1 MKLYLSK
8 YTYGGKINSKYSLIN
23 NTLTGA
29 IDIIENNI
37 WNLIEAQKFNLI
49 EKDPLSNLIER
60 GYLYG
65 DPKEEKKLFYTL
77 YNSFMKKAT
86 SRPIRFV
93 FCPSYYCNLKCIYCF
108 EKNFSYYNSHQFM
121 SDAVFASSINA
132 MEKLAEKFSGRVY
145 AIELFGGEP
154 LLKRTKGTVEKILE
168 AAKSRKTSVT
178 IVTNG
183 VNIEKLIDI
192 LSQHKNNIE
201 YLQIT
206 IDGPPDIH
214 NKRRKYKSGRGTFD
228 KISNGIDLL
237 IKNNLK
243 TKIRINVDYS
253 NIDYLPGLYEYMHHK
268 KWITNKNIK
277 SQLSLI
283 GDHSSLEYNNV
294 IVPGEIL
301 LKKLVK
307 IYDLHPKLE
316 EAFGYHIFKPLRH
329 LLDIIGGAPNISPK
343 FINCETNLLELHIL
357 CPDGLIYAC
366 PESIGY
372 PEYAIGKFYPN
383 LEYFEDKVKL
393 WKERTI
399 FNIPKCRECKFSPIC
414 GGGCSYSSFL
424 IHKGDMVPV
433 CERYQEVLDTF
444 LKLRGEKILKKFIDG
459 LSKDI
464 PVE

>member
-1 MKLYLSK
+1 MKLYSSK
-8 YTYGGKINSKYSLIN
+8 YIYNGKINSKYSLIN

-29 IDIIENNI
+29 VDIIENDI
-37 WNLIEAQKFNLI
+37 WNLIEIQKFDLV
-49 EKDPLSNLIER
+49 EKSSLSNLIER
-60 GYLYG
+60 GYLYNY
-65 DPKEEKKLFYTL
+65 PEEEQKLFYTL

-121 SDAVFASSINA
+121 SDTVFASSINA

-168 AAKSRKTSVT
+168 AAKSRKISVT

-253 NIDYLPGLYEYMHHK
+253 NIEYIPSLYEYMHHK

-301 LKKLVK
+301 LKKLIK
-307 IYDLHPKLE
+307 IYDLHPELE

-329 LLDIIGGAPNISPK
+329 LLDIINGAPNISPK

-372 PEYAIGKFYPN
+372 PEFAIGKFYPD

-414 GGGCSYSSFL
+414 GGGCSYSSFS
-424 IHKGDMVPV
+424 IYKGEKIPV